1 LSLKIT
7 IPVAKIN
14 STPRITFNKGWNMQ
28 PTYFFIC
35 LLNSKKILLFKFFP
49 LTASIIGL
57 RILKSNRGLI
67 SFQIACMHKKAA
79 AACNLICTAAVCASL
94 QNNWP
99 AQRAAL
105 LQSAERQ
112 RGDAVRRSID
122 QHARVPGVFFTP
134 DSVVA
139 SRI

>member
-1 LSLKIT
+1 MLLKF
-7 IPVAKIN
+7 V
-14 STPRITFNKGWNMQ
+14 
-28 PTYFFIC
+28 
-35 LLNSKKILLFKFFP
+35 P
-49 LTASIIGL
+49 LTTSIIGL

-67 SFQIACMHKKAA
+67 SFQIACMHKKA

-139 SRI
+139 SRIGLFSARWPKNRRPADQIFRSCHRRIYYRTPHLPL